1 MIDLLK
7 KLCTPIGVSG
17 DEGDVC
23 DLIKAEI
30 EPYCQKLYTD
40 RAGNLIAEKKG
51 KKEPKGKI
59 MLAAHMDEV
68 GFIITNVT
76 ESGLLRFSSVGGIDP
91 RGFIGKRVAIRG
103 KNGLVN
109 GVIGAV
115 APHLLSKESASKVL
129 KDDEL
134 YINIGAD
141 SKSEALSHISLG
153 DTGTLIGDF
162 TIMAGGKIL
171 ARALDDRA
179 GCAALIKLLKSE
191 SEYSLTAIFTVQE
204 EIGCRGALIAASA
217 VKPNYAI
224 VLDSTTA
231 CDLNDIP
238 DDKTVCTLG
247 NGGVV
252 SFMDRGCAYN
262 RELFS
267 LIMETSEKED
277 IPAQVKRAVAG
288 ANDSASIHKI
298 AGGVKTAA
306 ISLPCRYLHTPN
318 CVIDSKDLDSVYRLV
333 SAILPRIAEL

>member
-1 MIDLLK
+1 MIELLK
-7 KLCTPIGVSG
+7 KLCVPIGVSG
-17 DEGDVC
+17 DEQYVRAV
-23 DLIKAEI
+23 IENEI
-30 EPYCQKLYTD
+30 RPYCDKIYTD
-40 RAGNLIAEKKG
+40 KAGNLIAEKKG
-51 KKEPKGKI
+51 KKEPNSKI

-68 GFIITNVT
+68 GFIITSIT
-76 ESGLLRFSSVGGIDP
+76 DGGLLRFASVGGIDP
-91 RGFIGKRVAIRG
+91 RQFTGKRVVICT
-103 KNGLVN
+103 KNGGVD

-141 SKSEALSHISLG
+141 SKDEASKLVCLG
-153 DTGTLIGDF
+153 DTGTLVGDF
-162 TIMAGGKIL
+162 TVMAGGKIL

-179 GCAALIKLLKSE
+179 GCAVLIKLLKSE
-191 SEYSLTAIFTVQE
+191 SEYSFTAVFTVQE

-217 VKPNYAI
+217 VKPDYAI

-238 DDKTVCTLG
+238 DDKTVCSLG
-247 NGGVV
+247 CGGVV
-252 SFMDRGCAYN
+252 SFMDKGCAYD

-267 LIMETSEKED
+267 LVMETAESEK

-298 AGGVKTAA
+298 AGGVKTTA
-306 ISLPCRYLHTPN
+306 ISLPCRYLHSPN
-318 CVIDSKDLDSVYRLV
+318 CVIDSADLDSVYKLV
-333 SAILPRIAEL
+333 SAILPRISEL

>member
-1 MIDLLK
+1 MIELLK
-7 KLCTPIGVSG
+7 KLCAPIGVSG
-17 DEGDVC
+17 NEAAVRAVIEEE
-23 DLIKAEI
+23 IK
-30 EPYCQKLYTD
+30 PYCDKLYTD

-51 KKEPKGKI
+51 KKEPRSKI

-68 GFIITNVT
+68 GFIITNIT
-76 ESGLLRFSSVGGIDP
+76 SSGLLRFSSVGGIDP
-91 RGFIGKRVAIRG
+91 RGFIGKRVAVCG
-103 KNGLVN
+103 KAILVN

-115 APHLLSKESASKVL
+115 APHLLSKENATKVL

-134 YINIGAD
+134 YIDIGAQ
-141 SKSEALSHISLG
+141 SKSEAQELVSLG
-153 DTGTLIGDF
+153 DTGVLVGDF
-162 TIMAGGKIL
+162 SVLGGGKIL

-179 GCAALIKLLKSE
+179 GCAVLTKLLKSE
-191 SEYSLTAIFTVQE
+191 SEYSFTAVFTVQE

-217 VKPNYAI
+217 LKPDIAL

-238 DDKTVCTLG
+238 DDKTVCSLG
-247 NGGVV
+247 EGGVV
-252 SFMDRGCAYN
+252 SFMDKGCAYD

-267 LIMETSEKED
+267 LIMKTAQDKG
-277 IPAQVKRAVAG
+277 IKAQVKRAVAG

-318 CVIDSKDLDSVYRLV
+318 CLIDSNDLESVYELV
-333 SAILPRIAEL
+333 CEVLEGVKEL

>member
-7 KLCTPIGVSG
+7 KLCAPIGVSG
-17 DEGDVC
+17 DEGAIC
-23 DLIKAEI
+23 ALIENEI
-30 EPYCQKLYTD
+30 KPYCDKVYTD
-40 RAGNLIAEKKG
+40 KAGNLIAEKKG

-68 GFIITNVT
+68 GFIITNIT
-76 ESGLLRFSSVGGIDP
+76 DSGLLRFACVGGIDP
-91 RGFIGKRVAIRG
+91 RQFIGKRVVICA
-103 KNGLVN
+103 KNGGVD

-134 YINIGAD
+134 YINIGAE
-141 SKSEALSHISLG
+141 SKEDALSLVSLG
-153 DTGTLIGDF
+153 DTGTLVGDF

-179 GCAALIKLLKSE
+179 GCAVLIKLLKSE
-191 SEYSLTAIFTVQE
+191 LDYSVTAVFTVQE

-217 VKPNYAI
+217 VKPDYAI

-238 DDKTVCTLG
+238 DDKTVCSLG
-247 NGGVV
+247 HGGVV
-252 SFMDRGCAYN
+252 SFMDRGCAYD

-267 LIMETSEKED
+267 LVMQTAKDEK
-277 IPAQVKRAVAG
+277 IPAQLKRAVAG

-306 ISLPCRYLHTPN
+306 ISLPCRYLHSPN
-318 CVIDSKDLDSVYRLV
+318 CVIDSKDLDSVYSLV
-333 SAILPRIAEL
+333 AAILPKIATL

>member
-7 KLCTPIGVSG
+7 RLCAPIGVSG
-17 DEGDVC
+17 DEWAVRAV
-23 DLIKAEI
+23 IENEI
-30 EPYCQKLYTD
+30 EPYCDKIYTD

-51 KKEPKGKI
+51 KKEPKCRI

-68 GFIITNVT
+68 GFIITSVT
-76 ESGLLRFSSVGGIDP
+76 DGGLLRFSCVGGIDP
-91 RGFIGKRVAIRG
+91 RQFIGKRVAICT
-103 KNGLVN
+103 KDGLVD

-115 APHLLSKESASKVL
+115 APHLLSKESAAKVL

-141 SKSEALSHISLG
+141 SKDEALSLVSLG
-153 DTGTLIGDF
+153 DTGTLVGDF
-162 TIMAGGKIL
+162 TVMAGGKIL
-171 ARALDDRA
+171 ARAFDDRA
-179 GCAALIKLLKSE
+179 GCAVLIKLLKSE
-191 SEYSLTAIFTVQE
+191 LECSVTAVFTVQE

-217 VKPNYAI
+217 VKPDFAI

-238 DDKTVCTLG
+238 DDKTVCSLG
-247 NGGVV
+247 HGGVV
-252 SFMDRGCAYN
+252 SFMDRGCAYD
-262 RELFS
+262 RELFKLVMS
-267 LIMETSEKED
+267 TAESEK

-306 ISLPCRYLHTPN
+306 ISLPCRYLHSPN
-318 CVIDSKDLDSVYRLV
+318 CVVDSKDLDSVYKLV
-333 SAILPRIAEL
+333 SAVLPRISEL

>member
-7 KLCTPIGVSG
+7 KLCAPIGVSG
-17 DEGDVC
+17 DEGSVRS
-23 DLIKAEI
+23 IIENEI
-30 EPYCQKLYTD
+30 APYCQKLYTD

-51 KKEPKGKI
+51 KKEPKCKI

-68 GFIITNVT
+68 GFIITSVT

-91 RGFIGKRVAIRG
+91 RQFVGKRVAVCS
-103 KNGLVN
+103 KNGLVS

-115 APHLLSKESASKVL
+115 APHLLSKDGASKVL

-141 SKSEALSHISLG
+141 SKDEALTLVSLG

-162 TIMAGGKIL
+162 TVMAGGKIL

-179 GCAALIKLLKSE
+179 GGAVLTKLLKSE
-191 SEYSLTAIFTVQE
+191 SEYSFTAVFTVQE
-204 EIGCRGALIAASA
+204 EIGCRGALIAAAA
-217 VKPNYAI
+217 VKPDYAI

-247 NGGVV
+247 KGGVV
-252 SFMDRGCAYN
+252 SFMDRGCAYD
-262 RELFS
+262 RELFK
-267 LIMETSEKED
+267 LIMETSEGEN

-306 ISLPCRYLHTPN
+306 ISLPCRYLHSPN
-318 CVIDSKDLDSVYRLV
+318 CVIDSKDLDSVYSLV
-333 SAILPRIAEL
+333 SAVLPRIAKL